1 MEDNKARQ
9 GGKGEV
15 EVGEEE
21 DREASCKPSLV
32 AKVKWVLKP
41 DRSPERRE
49 KEEVEVQWEGTT
61 RVT

>member
-1 MEDNKARQ
+1 
-9 GGKGEV
+9 
-15 EVGEEE
+15 
-21 DREASCKPSLV
+21 LV

-61 RVT
+61 RVI